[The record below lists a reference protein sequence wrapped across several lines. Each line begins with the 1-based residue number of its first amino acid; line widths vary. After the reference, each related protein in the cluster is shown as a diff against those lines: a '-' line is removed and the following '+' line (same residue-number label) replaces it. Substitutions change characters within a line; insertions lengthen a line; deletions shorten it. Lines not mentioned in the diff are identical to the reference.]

1 MKKYTILLS
10 RTQYV
15 TIEVEAENEADAL
28 SKADDYYDDHFDEVD
43 QSFDDCRD
51 TEYEKTILQ

>member
-10 RTQYV
+10 RTQYA
-15 TIEVEAENEADAL
+15 TIEVEAENEVDAL
-28 SKADDYYDDHFDEVD
+28 EKADDYYDDHFDEVD
-43 QSFDDCRD
+43 QNFDDCHD